1 MPTVTLTLAQTNNTR
16 RRWGEKNWGSWPST
30 QIVNKI
36 LHWPQFLLSRVQR
49 TKCAVFKYYTQAPL
63 NYLPTNLTHW
73 HISLSLT
80 VLFFLFIYRSG
91 DRFIE
96 EKTLLLAVRSYVFFS
111 QLSAWLS
118 ASHGIVPRNIL
129 YRFDF
134 SFLAGGIELQLTW
147 ALCTRTRVVLKLN
160 FFGLQLQKIKSPRW

>member
-1 MPTVTLTLAQTNNTR
+1 M
-16 RRWGEKNWGSWPST
+16 
-30 QIVNKI
+30 
-36 LHWPQFLLSRVQR
+36 
-49 TKCAVFKYYTQAPL
+49 FKYYTQAPL

-80 VLFFLFIYRSG
+80 AFVLSFINRSG

-129 YRFDF
+129 YRSDL
-134 SFLAGGIELQLTW
+134 SFLAAGI
-147 ALCTRTRVVLKLN
+147 
-160 FFGLQLQKIKSPRW
+160 